1 MVNPH
6 RYEPEP
12 NGAKRI
18 AVSCAMLLVA
28 VRAVIAQTVVNVTR
42 VAASLAFAGAL
53 DRRACRSATVT
64 GEDFGSVEKGLMVAK
79 SVIHRWI
86 AQPIFHDSTLA

>member
-1 MVNPH
+1 MINPH
-6 RYEPEP
+6 RYEPDF

-18 AVSCAMLLVA
+18 AVFCAMLLVG
-28 VRAVIAQTVVNVTR
+28 VRAIIAKTVVNVTR

-64 GEDFGSVEKGLMVAK
+64 GEDFGAVEKGLMVAK
-79 SVIHRWI
+79 SGIHRWI
-86 AQPIFHDSTLA
+86 EQPIFHDGTLP